1 MVFANVLNFI
11 DFTRQLLR
19 KINWAYFISTPGLR

>member
-1 MVFANVLNFI
+1 MVFANILNFI
-11 DFTRQLLR
+11 DFTPPIVK